1 MKHSEPSNVVR
12 ANFRFTPNGV
22 PIDDLTEKT
31 LRAIDQLAAEEGL
44 SRDEFIS
51 KALSQ
56 ILAEFEIGDFLV
68 EQIKR
73 ELRKA
78 GHLLPE
84 QKVALE
90 NWERRI
96 CQIQK
101 DYGTL
106 FAIYA
111 RPR

>member
-1 MKHSEPSNVVR
+1 
-12 ANFRFTPNGV
+12 
-22 PIDDLTEKT
+22 

-51 KALSQ
+51 KPLSQ
-56 ILAEFEIGDFLV
+56 ILAEFEI
-68 EQIKR
+68 
-73 ELRKA
+73 A